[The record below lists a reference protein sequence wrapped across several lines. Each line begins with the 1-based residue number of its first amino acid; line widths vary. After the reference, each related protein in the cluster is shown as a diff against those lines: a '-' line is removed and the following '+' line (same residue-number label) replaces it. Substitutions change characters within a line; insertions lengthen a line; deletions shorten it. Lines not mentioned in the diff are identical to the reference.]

1 MRGTLRT
8 ALALLCLALPGFA
21 APALAAPLVLLD
33 PGHGGSDPG
42 VVEDGFRESDFCLAL
57 AKRVVPLLKRRGVD
71 ARLTRDSD
79 VDLSVSAR
87 TALADRLR
95 PLALV
100 SLHANAAFQDS
111 ARGPRVFVPAPSSPD
126 LGEAPLWEQA
136 AGLHA
141 AASRTLG
148 LCLAG
153 ALGLRGPRAVQTL
166 KLALFRGLDV
176 PGCLVEIE
184 YATNPQGLAALKDDA
199 RAEAWAG
206 ELAEGIAAYVLPK
219 GPAPAPG
226 PSPSEAAHAQP

>member
-1 MRGTLRT
+1 MRRGALPA
-8 ALALLCLALPGFA
+8 ALALLGLALCGAA
-21 APALAAPLVLLD
+21 APAAAAAPLVLLD

-57 AKRVVPLLKRRGVD
+57 AKRIVPLLRRRGVD
-71 ARLTRDSD
+71 ARLTRDED

-87 TALADRLR
+87 TDLADRLR

-100 SLHANAAFQDS
+100 SLHVNAAFQTS
-111 ARGPRVFVPAPSSPD
+111 ARGPRIFVPAPSNPD
-126 LGEAPLWEQA
+126 LGEAPLWAQA

-148 LCLAG
+148 QCLAN
-153 ALGLRGPRAVQTL
+153 ALGVRGPRAVQTL

-184 YATNPQGLAALKDDA
+184 YASNPQGLAALKDDA
-199 RAEAWAG
+199 QAGAWAE
-206 ELAEGIAAYVLPK
+206 ELAKGIADYALP
-219 GPAPAPG
+219 GGAPTP
-226 PSPSEAAHAQP
+226 PSAEAAHARP